1 MELSR
6 LALSRRRLMKFGMLG
21 MAGVALG
28 GTAACSTSTSGGSG
42 GANAMDFWYWND
54 GLSKKVVD
62 DAVKRFTE
70 VELAPQ
76 QIGGNFKEK
85 LVTTMASGG
94 DFIPDITGIKGE
106 DFASFTP
113 QADRFQ
119 NLLDLGADKLAG
131 EYLPWKWK
139 KGMTKDGKLIG
150 FPIDIGPT
158 ALFYRRDMFAKAGL
172 PTEPDQIGVQ
182 LSTWEDYF
190 AAGTQLKNA
199 VPGAFMISEA
209 WSVFNVAVG
218 QSEARYIDEDEH
230 FIGDQDHIRQAWDL
244 AAQAIRLGINAG
256 VQANTPDW
264 NAGLANGNLSSQTG
278 AAWVAIDIKS
288 AAADTTGKWGVAS
301 GPGGTANIGGSF
313 LAITKECAKPDV
325 AFRIIS
331 WILSP
336 ENQAKGFTDSA
347 LFPSSPATY
356 EMPALTT
363 KDPFFGDQVTIDVLG
378 KAAEEIPVQYES
390 PHDQEVSAPFQTE
403 LTNMES
409 QGKDPEDAWNDAV
422 AEARKIAQR
431 VGVS

>member
-6 LALSRRRLMKFGMLG
+6 RRFIQFGTLG

-28 GTAACSTSTSGGSG
+28 GTAACSTSATGGSG
-42 GANAMDFWYWND
+42 GANAMDFWYWTD
-54 GLSKKVVD
+54 GLSEKVVG
-62 DAVKRFTE
+62 DAVKKFTE
-70 VELAPQ
+70 VELKPQ

-119 NLLDLGADKLAG
+119 NLLDLGADKLADQFL
-131 EYLPWKWK
+131 EWKWR

-150 FPIDIGPT
+150 LPIDIGPT

-172 PTEPDQIGVQ
+172 PTDPIQVGTQ
-182 LSTWEDYF
+182 LSTWDDFF
-190 AAGTQLKNA
+190 AAGTELKKA
-199 VPGAFMISEA
+199 VPTAFMISEA

-218 QSEARYIDEDEH
+218 QGEARYIDENEK
-230 FIGDQDHIRQAWDL
+230 FIGDQDHIRRAWDL
-244 AAQAIRLGINAG
+244 AAKAIQLGIDAG

-264 NAGLANGNLSSQTG
+264 NAGLSNGNLSSQTG

-288 AAADTTGKWGVAS
+288 AASGSSGQWGVAH

-313 LAITKECAKPDV
+313 LAITKDALKPDK
-325 AFRIIS
+325 AFEIIS

-336 ENQAKGFTDSA
+336 ENQARGFTDSA
-347 LFPSSPATY
+347 LFPSTPATY
-356 EMPALTT
+356 KMSALTNP
-363 KDPFFGDQVTIDVLG
+363 DPFFDNQVTIDVLG
-378 KAAEEIPVQYES
+378 PAAEEIPIQYES
-390 PHDQEVSAPFQTE
+390 PHDQEVSGPFQTE

-409 QGKDPEDAWNDAV
+409 NGKSPEDAWNDAV
-422 AEARKIAQR
+422 TEAKKIAQR

>member
-6 LALSRRRLMKFGMLG
+6 RRFIQLG
-21 MAGVALG
+21 IAATAIG
-28 GTAACSTSTSGGSG
+28 GTAACSTSTSGGAG
-42 GANAMDFWYWND
+42 GANAMAMWYWTD
-54 GLSKKVVD
+54 GLSEKVVD
-62 DAVKRFTE
+62 DAARRFTQA
-70 VELAPQ
+70 ELKAQ

-85 LVTTMASGG
+85 LVTTMASGS
-94 DFIPDITGIKGE
+94 DFVPDITGIKGE

-131 EYLPWKWK
+131 EYLEWKWK

-158 ALFYRRDMFAKAGL
+158 ALFYRRDVFDKAGL
-172 PTEPDQIGVQ
+172 PSEPDQIATQ
-182 LSTWEDYF
+182 MSTWEDYF
-190 AAGTQLKNA
+190 AAGTQLKDA
-199 VPGAFMISEA
+199 VPGAFMVSEG

-218 QSEARYIDEDEH
+218 QSEARYIDENET
-230 FIGDQDHIRQAWDL
+230 FIGDQDHIRRAWNL
-244 AAQAIRLGINAG
+244 AAQAIKLGIDAKT
-256 VQANTPDW
+256 QANTPDW
-264 NAGLANGNLSSQTG
+264 NAGLTNGTLPAQTG

-288 AAADTTGKWGVAS
+288 AASGTSGQWGVAR

-325 AFRIIS
+325 AFEIIS

-356 EMPALTT
+356 QMSALTNP
-363 KDPFFGDQVTIDVLG
+363 DPFFAGQVTIDVLG
-378 KAAEEIPVQYES
+378 PAAEEIPVQYES
-390 PHDQEVSAPFQTE
+390 PHDQEVSGPFQTE
-403 LTNMES
+403 LTNMEA
-409 QGKDPEDAWNDAV
+409 QGKDPEQAWSDAV
-422 AEARKIAQR
+422 AQAKQIAER